1 MSDSQAHPPLTLETV
16 VSRHAEIIDSAL
28 SETEAVMLNM
38 DKGNYYG
45 VEDVAKF
52 IWDALAEPL
61 SISALCDRILAYY
74 VEVERAVCEQDA
86 LEFVRELLAEG
97 LVYVHADTPVA

>member
-1 MSDSQAHPPLTLETV
+1 MQEKQTHPPLTLETV
-16 VSRHAEIIDSAL
+16 LSRHTEIIDSAL

-61 SISALCDRILAYY
+61 SISALCDRIMAYY
-74 VEVERAVCEQDA
+74 VEVDRASCEQDA
-86 LEFVRELLAEG
+86 LNFARELLTEN
-97 LVYVHADTPVA
+97 LVHVHTSQPVA

>member
-1 MSDSQAHPPLTLETV
+1 MQEKQTHPPLTLETV
-16 VSRHAEIIDSAL
+16 LSRHTEIIDSAL

-61 SISALCDRILAYY
+61 SISALCDRIMAYY
-74 VEVERAVCEQDA
+74 VEVDRASCEQDA
-86 LEFVRELLAEG
+86 LNFARELLTEN
-97 LVYVHADTPVA
+97 LVYVHTSQPVA